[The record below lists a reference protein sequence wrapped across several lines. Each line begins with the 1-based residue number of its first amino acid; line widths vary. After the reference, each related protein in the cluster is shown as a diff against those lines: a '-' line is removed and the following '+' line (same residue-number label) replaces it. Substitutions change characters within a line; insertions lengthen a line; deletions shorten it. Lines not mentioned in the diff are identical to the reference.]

1 MICIQ
6 RIKYKN
12 KMKNGNKIIYIW
24 NIKYNNIR
32 IRKKIYKKYK
42 EWNKKQNK

>member
-32 IRKKIYKKYK
+32 IRKKNI
-42 EWNKKQNK
+42 